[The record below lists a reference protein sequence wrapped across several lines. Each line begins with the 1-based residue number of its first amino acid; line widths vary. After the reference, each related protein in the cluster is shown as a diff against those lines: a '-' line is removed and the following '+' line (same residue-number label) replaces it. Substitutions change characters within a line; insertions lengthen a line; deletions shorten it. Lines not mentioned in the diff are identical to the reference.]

1 MTRPRRRVMGG
12 TSPATDEKTPRGVG
26 MRLRTLF
33 ASFAILIFSTSVAFA
48 DTKFN
53 QVKPSEFD
61 PGKTFLVQAAW
72 LDGIGCP
79 TDATI
84 AIPNASFTGVGSKGS
99 YTDPACASAAGGGDP
114 KDKHNQRLLV
124 AETGPTITKFA
135 TAIGELKGDKVSTL
149 NEAGHQTR
157 K

>member
-1 MTRPRRRVMGG
+1 
-12 TSPATDEKTPRGVG
+12 

-84 AIPNASFTGVGSKGS
+84 DRKSTRLNSSHLGIS
-99 YTDPACASAAGGGDP
+99 YAVFCLKKKKKCEENEKQDPEP
-114 KDKHNQRLLV
+114 THQRP
-124 AETGPTITKFA
+124 EKKTCYPIKQHKQ
-135 TAIGELKGDKVSTL
+135 ENNSHK
-149 NEAGHQTR
+149 
-157 K
+157 